1 MPSTLRHS
9 PTTSSAS
16 CAKVSAGCSYP
27 RESRYFTNLKDI
39 QCSRR
44 HYNSAERSD
53 NWCLHRI
60 RKVRRLTYSVE
71 NTSFCDTKTLNLS
84 FIVRGGMANTQS
96 KAATGMLDNRL
107 SVMLISCL
115 CFQRRTCAPRTRVAT
130 AASVST
136 AKRTTSASVDVALP
150 GKIAK
155 DVRHN
160 NKHPTGVDCN
170 KLDSLT
176 KNKPSTHKQRLRFL
190 SNCRKQYCIH
200 IALSPLQ
207 SINYVFRTFSTK
219 YS

>member
-1 MPSTLRHS
+1 MMFLVPDAVNLETLTNDFVSFVCEGECWVFIS
-9 PTTSSAS
+9 PGKLLKS
-16 CAKVSAGCSYP
+16 KN
-27 RESRYFTNLKDI
+27 FKNLKDI

-44 HYNSAERSD
+44 HYNSSERSD
-53 NWCLHRI
+53 NWCFHWI

-107 SVMLISCL
+107 WVMLISCL

-150 GKIAK
+150 AKTAK

-176 KNKPSTHKQRLRFL
+176 KNKPSTHKTAISIKL
-190 SNCRKQYCIH
+190 SQTILH
-200 IALSPLQ
+200 THS
-207 SINYVFRTFSTK
+207 S
-219 YS
+219 